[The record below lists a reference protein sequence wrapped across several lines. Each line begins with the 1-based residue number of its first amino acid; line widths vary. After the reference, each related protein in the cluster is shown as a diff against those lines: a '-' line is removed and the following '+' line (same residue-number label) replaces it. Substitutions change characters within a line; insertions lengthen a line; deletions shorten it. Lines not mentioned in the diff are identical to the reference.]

1 VLSSSPLVPLS
12 NLSYSAYLFHM
23 IPVVFT
29 YVVSPFP
36 MHFDSK
42 AEIFGHCCVQLVIAY
57 AYGIFF

>member
-1 VLSSSPLVPLS
+1 MLSLGPLVPLS

-42 AEIFGHCCVQLVIAY
+42 AQILGHCVIQLIIAY
-57 AYGIFF
+57 AYGLF